1 MNRLDGKI
9 ALITGGARGLGGA
22 TAKLMAA
29 AGASVLITDLLDEVG
44 AATVDEI
51 KRAGGKAA
59 FLHHDVVDE
68 DAWIKAVKFATDS
81 FGGLDILVNNA
92 GIADTGKPIVDTP
105 FEAWR
110 RVISVDL
117 DSLFLGIKYAVPA
130 LSTRAPKWPGGAS
143 IINISSIMGL
153 VAMPNAAAYIAAKGG
168 VRLLTKA
175 AAMELAPNKIRVN
188 SVHPGFTET
197 DMVKSALKDLGRG
210 SGVGENMVKDMIT
223 ARHPIG
229 RMGVPLD
236 IANAVCFLASDD
248 SSFMTGSEVV
258 VDGGYVAQ

>member
-1 MNRLDGKI
+1 MNRLDGKV

-22 TAKLMAA
+22 SAKLMAA
-29 AGASVLITDLLDEVG
+29 AGASVLITDLLDEAG
-44 AATVDEI
+44 AGTVAEI
-51 KRAGGKAA
+51 EKAGGKAA

-68 DAWIKAVKFATDS
+68 AAWIKAVKFATDT

-92 GIADTGKPIVDTP
+92 GIADTGKPIVDTT

-117 DSLFLGIKYAVPA
+117 DSLFLGIKYAIPA
-130 LSTRAPKWPGGAS
+130 LSARAPKWPGGAS

-153 VAMPNAAAYIAAKGG
+153 IAMPNAASYIAAKGG

-175 AAMELAPNKIRVN
+175 AAVELAPNKIRVN

-197 DMVKSALKDLGRG
+197 DMVKNALKDLGRG

-229 RMGVPLD
+229 RMGVPMD